1 MPLRL
6 HTARIGV
13 QCAHQIG
20 LFFDE
25 LQYRGARQHPR
36 YHHICPGE
44 QFGTHRPMHRSS
56 GGRMRMYHVMLS
68 SGVEPSLASSLSS
81 VVVSYVGPDQL
92 LPLASAL
99 GASVGVLLLVWHHVV
114 AWGHRAWRLCT
125 KKKGD

>member
-1 MPLRL
+1 
-6 HTARIGV
+6 
-13 QCAHQIG
+13 
-20 LFFDE
+20 
-25 LQYRGARQHPR
+25 
-36 YHHICPGE
+36 
-44 QFGTHRPMHRSS
+44 
-56 GGRMRMYHVMLS
+56 MRMYHVMLS

-125 KKKGD
+125 KKKGDKTREVLHTAIVADRGCRQGWDGTCEGQARLTRDI